1 MSDYVA
7 DTHALYW
14 YLMASPKLGAKAR
27 QAFGEA
33 AQGLA
38 LIFLPAI
45 VLAELFY
52 VNKKH
57 GEPLDFA
64 AAFLR
69 LQQSSQFVLLPFEPT
84 DVLDFSAHAT
94 VPEMHDRLVVGAAL
108 RLGVPCLTHD
118 GQIVNSGLVNTVW

>member
-14 YLMASPKLGAKAR
+14 YLTASPKLGAKAR
-27 QAFGEA
+27 QVFGEA
-33 AQGLA
+33 DQGRA

-52 VNKKH
+52 LNKKH

-64 AAFLR
+64 ASFLR
-69 LQQSSQFVLLPFEPT
+69 LQQNPQFVLLPFEPT
-84 DVLDFSAHAT
+84 DVLDFAAHAA

-118 GQIVNSGLVNTVW
+118 SQIVHSHLVSVVW